1 MPPTQT
7 TDDAASMARRGIGE
21 RLRAERERL
30 GLTQQGLAE
39 KLKVQRQALVLYE
52 AGERTPTADK
62 LADLDRAGGDVNFV
76 VTGRRSGELDP
87 PHKQEL
93 EMAMATVLL
102 LCQGAP
108 KRPTEIELLRLAISL
123 AESLRVAR
131 KTGQNEEAVL
141 AVLRETIN
149 ELAA

>member
-131 KTGQNEEAVL
+131 KIGQNEEAVL

>member
-1 MPPTQT
+1 MATAQT
-7 TDDAASMARRGIGE
+7 SDDATSMVRRGIGE

-39 KLKVQRQALVLYE
+39 KLGVQRQALVLYE
-52 AGERTPTADK
+52 AGERTPTAEK
-62 LADLDRAGGDVNFV
+62 LADLDRAGADVNFV

-93 EMAMATVLL
+93 ELAMATVLL

-108 KRPTEIELLRLAISL
+108 KRPTEVEVLRLAFSL
-123 AESLRVAR
+123 TESLRVAR
-131 KTGQNEEAVL
+131 KTGRNEEAVL
-141 AVLRETIN
+141 ASLRKTIN

>member
-1 MPPTQT
+1 MPPAQT

-131 KTGQNEEAVL
+131 KIGQNEEAVI